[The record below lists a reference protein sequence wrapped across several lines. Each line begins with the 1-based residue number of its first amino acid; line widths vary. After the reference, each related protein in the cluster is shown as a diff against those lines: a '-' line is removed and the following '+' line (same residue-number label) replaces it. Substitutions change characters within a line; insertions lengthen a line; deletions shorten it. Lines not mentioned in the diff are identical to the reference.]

1 MPAKSHRR
9 AYFRSHA
16 SSRTI
21 GLIAVFFNILFWGL
35 APAIIKSGL
44 DVIPAEVF
52 LYYRFLIVIALATPF
67 LFFFKPVFA
76 SLKRPSQLLVLLGI
90 GLLTN
95 PLSLGMLFVG
105 LSMTTSLAGAML
117 SSTAPLFIVISS
129 AIFLK
134 EKITRNELIGIA
146 IATIGTVF
154 IVLETPEQA
163 HATNPV
169 LGNTL
174 ILLQNILWTAGVLLM
189 KKFAHKHHPFLFG
202 YTGWLT
208 GFVFFFF
215 YTLWKYPAFIAA
227 PLAIT
232 QIPEAFLPIVYMA
245 VFGSLIAFTAYQVA
259 QRHLL
264 ASEVSIFSYILP
276 LVTIPLSIFWLHER
290 LTPLFV
296 FGGVLLAIGVI
307 VAEFHSRS
315 RLVHVLRKKR
325 T

>member
-1 MPAKSHRR
+1 M
-9 AYFRSHA
+9 
-16 SSRTI
+16 
-21 GLIAVFFNILFWGL
+21 
-35 APAIIKSGL
+35 
-44 DVIPAEVF
+44 
-52 LYYRFLIVIALATPF
+52 
-67 LFFFKPVFA
+67 
-76 SLKRPSQLLVLLGI
+76 
-90 GLLTN
+90 
-95 PLSLGMLFVG
+95 
-105 LSMTTSLAGAML
+105 
-117 SSTAPLFIVISS
+117 
-129 AIFLK
+129 K